1 MSRDLRQIEREIA
14 QAARWYAKWRML
26 EKEATEVAGAM
37 GDTEARRDMLFIA
50 KAYRLLAERAMERSM
65 RLARLASHMKKR

>member
-1 MSRDLRQIEREIA
+1 
-14 QAARWYAKWRML
+14 ML

-65 RLARLASHMKKR
+65 RLARLASHMKKQ